1 MPEEC
6 TLLTAEESNGLGE
19 LTFLH
24 PPGTFALTPASLIA
38 LQAIA
43 QNQNLLSGSG
53 LDWGSGVG
61 CLAIAACRIPRVTCV
76 TGLEMSAANVAI
88 AQENARL
95 NGVAEKAEFVEADS
109 YEPRQAE
116 QKSRMAALR
125 GKIDFLI
132 ANPPSSETGDG
143 FGYRRAILQGAREFL
158 RDGAVVFLSV
168 SFQYGPDRVRD
179 LCARFPQFSFR
190 RVLAATKWVPFDVA
204 RPDLLVCLELYAE
217 EERKGG
223 IPYLFPD
230 RTNSDHTYL
239 NARTVLARFFET
251 GESPLTRWQSLLFDF
266 RNGAGD

>member
-43 QNQNLLSGSG
+43 QNQNLL
-53 LDWGSGVG
+53 
-61 CLAIAACRIPRVTCV
+61 AAQAW
-76 TGLEMSAANVAI
+76 TGGARWRSVAI

-95 NGVAEKAEFVEADS
+95 NGVAEKAEFFVEADS

-116 QKSRMAALR
+116 QKRRMAALR

-190 RVLAATKWVPFDVA
+190 RVLAATKWVPFDLA

-230 RTNSDHTYL
+230 RTKSDHTFL

-266 RNGAGD
+266 RNGAEIRFLA